1 MQRNISLTKLQAR
14 RFLLLKH
21 GLLGTHKFIGKTGV
35 LEFVRQAGC
44 LQFDPVDACGKNAE
58 LTLQSRVRDFT
69 KEMLHELL
77 YCDRQLIDFPDKN
90 LSILPVEAWPF
101 FARYRRRARE
111 GAQCFPELPEL
122 EVQARRYLNEH
133 GPASSD
139 ELPIKGDIHWHSVIH
154 WSGAWGGKSKAA
166 RAVLEQLYANG
177 ELVIHH
183 KNGTRKYYDLA
194 EKHLPAELLATPDP
208 LPDDSAHIRWRILRR
223 IGAVGL
229 LWNRPSTAW
238 LNIWALDTAS
248 RQAAFAELLAEG
260 AIMEVKVHGVRSS
273 FFCRAEDLSLLESVQ
288 QTAEFGTRCEVLA
301 PLDCLL
307 WDRKLIQTL
316 FDFNYAWEIYTPAVK
331 RKYGYYVLPL
341 LYGDAFVGRVEA
353 VAERTV
359 LTVKNLWFEDGVT
372 PTQELQSVIN
382 GCMKRFAKFNH
393 CNEIRDETSS
403 TNKR

>member
-1 MQRNISLTKLQAR
+1 MSLSLSQIQAR

-21 GLLGTHKFIGKTGV
+21 GLLGAHKFVGKAGV

-58 LTLQSRVRDFT
+58 LTLQSRVHGFT
-69 KEMLHELL
+69 KTMLHELL
-77 YCDRQLIDFPDKN
+77 YQERQLVDYPDKN
-90 LSILPVEAWPF
+90 LSIIPVETWPF
-101 FARYRRRARE
+101 FDRYRQLARE
-111 GAQCFPELPEL
+111 GAKRFPELPEL
-122 EVQARRYLNEH
+122 EVQARQHLEKH

-166 RAVLEQLYANG
+166 RAILEQLYANG

-183 KNGTRKYYDLA
+183 KKGARKYYDLA
-194 EKHLPAELLATPDP
+194 EKHLPTELLAAPDP
-208 LPDDSAHIRWRILRR
+208 LPDDFDHIQWRLLRR

-238 LNIWALDTAS
+238 LNIGGLETPL
-248 RQAAFAELLAEG
+248 RHAAFAKLQKEG
-260 AIMEVKVHGVRSS
+260 AILEVKVDGVRSG
-273 FFCRAEDLSLLESVQ
+273 FFCRAEDKPLLEQVQ
-288 QTAEFGTRCEVLA
+288 QTAEFAPRCEVLA

-316 FDFNYAWEIYTPAVK
+316 FDFDYAWEIYTPAVK

-341 LYGDAFVGRVEA
+341 LYGDAFIGRVEA
-353 VAERTV
+353 VAERNV
-359 LTVKNLWFEDGVT
+359 LTVKNLWFESGVT
-372 PTQELQSVIN
+372 PTKKQQTAIKDCL
-382 GCMKRFAKFNH
+382 KRLAKFND
-393 CNEIRDETSS
+393 CDELNDETKISD
-403 TNKR
+403 